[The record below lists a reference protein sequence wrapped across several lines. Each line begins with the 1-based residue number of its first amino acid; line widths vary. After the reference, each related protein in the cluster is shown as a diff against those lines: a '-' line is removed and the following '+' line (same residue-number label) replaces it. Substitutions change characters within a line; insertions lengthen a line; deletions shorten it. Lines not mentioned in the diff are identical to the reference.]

1 MPLIS
6 TKYAVQYTSE
16 VIDTTSHISITGLS
30 FNKTLVF
37 NNILKPSRI
46 LLVSTSMKTFIFGIS
61 PRISNLIYGKW
72 EMKVLKF
79 KWLTQIYLVNQ
90 CLNHFHDNLVQLCI
104 SASSSPQSYHPLCAI
119 PLGYLLYK
127 LENDWDRI
135 SLAVSAASAKYIK
148 ISLVKIQSH

>member
-16 VIDTTSHISITGLS
+16 VIDTTSHISIMGLS

-61 PRISNLIYGKW
+61 PRMSNLIYGKR

-79 KWLTQIYLVNQ
+79 K
-90 CLNHFHDNLVQLCI
+90 
-104 SASSSPQSYHPLCAI
+104 
-119 PLGYLLYK
+119 
-127 LENDWDRI
+127 
-135 SLAVSAASAKYIK
+135 
-148 ISLVKIQSH
+148 

>member
-16 VIDTTSHISITGLS
+16 VIDTTNHISIMGLS

-79 KWLTQIYLVNQ
+79 K
-90 CLNHFHDNLVQLCI
+90 
-104 SASSSPQSYHPLCAI
+104 
-119 PLGYLLYK
+119 
-127 LENDWDRI
+127 
-135 SLAVSAASAKYIK
+135 
-148 ISLVKIQSH
+148 

>member
-16 VIDTTSHISITGLS
+16 VIDTTRHISIMGLS

-79 KWLTQIYLVNQ
+79 K
-90 CLNHFHDNLVQLCI
+90 
-104 SASSSPQSYHPLCAI
+104 
-119 PLGYLLYK
+119 
-127 LENDWDRI
+127 
-135 SLAVSAASAKYIK
+135 
-148 ISLVKIQSH
+148 

>member
-79 KWLTQIYLVNQ
+79 K
-90 CLNHFHDNLVQLCI
+90 
-104 SASSSPQSYHPLCAI
+104 
-119 PLGYLLYK
+119 
-127 LENDWDRI
+127 
-135 SLAVSAASAKYIK
+135 
-148 ISLVKIQSH
+148 